1 MLPPWLWSWS
11 RSMNLLGL
19 GLKPRAASRSFSRR
33 RCCSCSH
40 ARRATSSWSS
50 SSSLRPS
57 DGPEHTRRVQ
67 SSVQFNT
74 YTKILLDTHT
84 HISVTPRPLISFSPT
99 LLSSVHLSLRHIPLS
114 TSGSRRCH
122 LPALTQLCPEH
133 PSACALPSSP
143 TLTATIFS
151 HVTPICLSYPLSH
164 TDRTFW

>member
-1 MLPPWLWSWS
+1 MTKEKLNRNDSFVLLSPHTHTHTPTH
-11 RSMNLLGL
+11 NL
-19 GLKPRAASRSFSRR
+19 
-33 RCCSCSH
+33 
-40 ARRATSSWSS
+40 T
-50 SSSLRPS
+50 
-57 DGPEHTRRVQ
+57 HTYIHTHPYT
-67 SSVQFNT
+67 NT
-74 YTKILLDTHT
+74 HTHT

-133 PSACALPSSP
+133 PAACALPSSP